1 MSGVTESFELEQAN
15 WIVGGVLAVLIGL
28 LILLWPG
35 PIAITDRLPVGLL
48 FLVPGAFAL
57 YSAYAESQSP
67 V

>member
-48 FLVPGAFAL
+48 FLVPGTFAL